1 MINYNGIDFLK
12 GININKISMSKRSII
27 CYRCYFQASSLALN
41 QLSATT
47 ATYQC
52 YLFTR
57 TKLLLLKVMVLI
69 LALSFGICGS
79 LQDIKK
85 N

>member
-1 MINYNGIDFLK
+1 MELIFLK
-12 GININKISMSKRSII
+12 ALILIRQVRLRGALFVTVGI
-27 CYRCYFQASSLALN
+27 FQASSLALN
-41 QLSATT
+41 RLSATT

-57 TKLLLLKVMVLI
+57 TKLLLLKFMVLI

-79 LQDIKK
+79 L
-85 N
+85 